1 MKNILVVI
9 ATLLFAISAN
19 AQVDNTHFDL
29 SLSLGKGNQ
38 ISKGQFNTAA
48 TKQFFDELYRQTT
61 FDISLGYY
69 LRPQNSLG
77 LEVFLDLGVGTASMA
92 GNSGQLLN
100 GTLVQGALGVMLN
113 YRWVIDKNVVILGA
127 GIADMAYMESASTA
141 DDSYQL
147 QAETIG
153 IPFKFKYEYKLSK
166 NIGLGI
172 SAAAFMGSANEVT
185 ETENGVVSKA
195 TTAEDG
201 EYLGIS
207 RWSVTVGPRFYF

>member
-1 MKNILVVI
+1 MKNLLVVI
-9 ATLLFAISAN
+9 ATLLFAISAS

-61 FDISLGYY
+61 FDISFGYY
-69 LRPQNSLG
+69 FRPQNSLG
-77 LEVFLDLGVGTASMA
+77 LEIFLDMGVGSASME

-100 GTLVQGALGVMLN
+100 GTLIQGALGIMLN
-113 YRWVIDKNVVILGA
+113 YRWVIDRNVVILGA
-127 GIADMAYMESASTA
+127 GIADMAYMEGASIANDT
-141 DDSYQL
+141 YQL
-147 QAETIG
+147 EAETIG

-172 SAAAFMGSANEVT
+172 SAAAFMGAADEVT
-185 ETENGVVSKA
+185 ETENGVSN
-195 TTAEDG
+195 TTTSEDG
-201 EYLGIS
+201 ESLGIS